1 MLEGSSEDSKT
12 NRAGDSGWQP
22 SCPSRTSQYR
32 DSFGTDLSDPPK
44 EQTKSPRTSW
54 QVERLTDSGPHF
66 DSTTQTW
73 LQLPQRQATRTTL
86 RVHLGKSFPQHRS
99 ALTASAPSSPSRSLT
114 RWRFL
119 SRFPKI
125 TN

>member
-1 MLEGSSEDSKT
+1 MNFPDLISILSYDPETSRSFRKSVEQRSISWPLTLWASMLEGSSEDSKT

-54 QVERLTDSGPHF
+54 ALSN
-66 DSTTQTW
+66 
-73 LQLPQRQATRTTL
+73 A
-86 RVHLGKSFPQHRS
+86 LGQYS
-99 ALTASAPSSPSRSLT
+99 
-114 RWRFL
+114 
-119 SRFPKI
+119 
-125 TN
+125 